1 MDNDNDIPIEIKQA
15 LIEQQVSAHKNGR
28 YQTQVLV
35 KVRRSIGEDDAA
47 LKPLV
52 DDLIRFEKMIYGLKA
67 ELKALVAAPPMTAPT
82 PYSDPENVNLDF
94 TRTGR
99 GANSG

>member
-15 LIEQQVSAHKNGR
+15 LIEQQIAAHKNGR
-28 YQTQVLV
+28 YQTRVLV
-35 KVRRSIGEDDAA
+35 RVRRSIGEDDAA

-52 DDLIRFEKMIYGLKA
+52 DDLIRFEKMIDGLKA
-67 ELKALVAAPPMTAPT
+67 ELKALVAPAPMQPN
-82 PYSDPENVNLDF
+82 YSDPESVNLDF
-94 TRTGR
+94 TRTGH